1 MAEQPA
7 AEPPFAG
14 ESDIDQCRDFGS
26 AQVTI
31 VGLGLIGGSLGLAL
45 REKGLCRRVY
55 GVARRVE
62 QINEALLRGVI
73 DAGST
78 DLALGIRDAD
88 WIVLAAPVCT
98 ILRLIPEVGALAKLG
113 AVLWDV
119 GSTKQ
124 EIVAAM
130 EQLPSGVEAVGGHP
144 MCGKEIAGLEAA
156 ESDLF
161 QGATFV
167 LTPLSRTSARALRC
181 AEQVVEAIGARPI
194 IIAARE
200 HDRLAATIS
209 HLPYLLAAGL
219 MAVAQKVAVGD
230 GRVWS
235 LAAGGFRDTSRV
247 AASEIQMM
255 SDILL
260 TNREAVAEM
269 GRMMKTELDEFLGL
283 VACGDRE
290 ALHDKLAPIQKQRG
304 QMFRRTM

>member
-1 MAEQPA
+1 MAESPA

-14 ESDIDQCRDFGS
+14 EGDIAGCRGFES

-55 GVARRVE
+55 GVARRAE
-62 QINEALLRGVI
+62 QINEALMRGAI

-78 DLALGIRDAD
+78 DLAQGVCDAD

-98 ILRLIPEVGALAKLG
+98 ILRLIPEVGALAKPG

-130 EQLPSGVEAVGGHP
+130 EQLPSTIEAVGGHP
-144 MCGKEIAGLEAA
+144 MCGKETPGLEAA
-156 ESDLF
+156 EATLF

-167 LTPLSRTSARALRC
+167 LTPLSRTSAHTLRC
-181 AEQVVEAIGARPI
+181 AERVVEAIGARPMT
-194 IIAARE
+194 IAARE

-209 HLPYLLAAGL
+209 HLPYLLSVGL
-219 MAVAQKVAVGD
+219 VAVAQKVAAGD

-283 VACGDRE
+283 VACGDRD
-290 ALHDKLAPIQKQRG
+290 ALHDKLAPIQKQRS
-304 QMFRRTM
+304 QLFRRDM